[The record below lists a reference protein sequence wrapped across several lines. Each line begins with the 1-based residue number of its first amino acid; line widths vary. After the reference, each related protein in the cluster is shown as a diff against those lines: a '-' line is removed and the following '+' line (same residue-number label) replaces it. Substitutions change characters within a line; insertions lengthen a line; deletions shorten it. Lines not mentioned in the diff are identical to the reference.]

1 MVLVQVRSYRSLVAC
16 IANSILYSY
25 DAGARDSP
33 GSHPGGRTPRLLISR
48 SRVKPPGKY
57 APWRRAYATYQV
69 RIGELQS
76 EHWPG
81 DSTGCSR
88 SEMEA
93 QTKRCTLHAGG
104 RLPAGCL
111 GRQPRRLDGE
121 QIPKVSV
128 HRTSILYRQYLGSWG
143 ACCVECMKGSY
154 YVGTAQRALLIPRF
168 EAGRRRDV
176 VGTPRKHERDFAR
189 SSPVPLQDLSQ
200 SCIQPSLRASGP
212 FLICCLRSGLTC
224 HGRHPRS
231 VPRTRGCQGVRR
243 KENLEPRNQDRCK
256 TWPTWAGD
264 EARNS
269 RGAPPHSNKLPR
281 PEKFNTAQ
289 SISAR

>member
-1 MVLVQVRSYRSLVAC
+1 MRQEAKPRSSESGRNKTRKSLRLSRSGTAPGASLPEISVICLRDGPCVRGSMTEDRRFRRQSSRTARCVESHVVWIQVRSYRSLVAC

-25 DAGARDSP
+25 DAAARASP

-76 EHWPG
+76 EHWPE

-111 GRQPRRLDGE
+111 GRHPRRLDGE

-143 ACCVECMKGSY
+143 ACCVEWVKASY
-154 YVGTAQRALLIPRF
+154 YVGTA
-168 EAGRRRDV
+168 
-176 VGTPRKHERDFAR
+176 H
-189 SSPVPLQDLSQ
+189 
-200 SCIQPSLRASGP
+200 
-212 FLICCLRSGLTC
+212 
-224 HGRHPRS
+224 S
-231 VPRTRGCQGVRR
+231 VLC
-243 KENLEPRNQDRCK
+243 
-256 TWPTWAGD
+256 
-264 EARNS
+264 
-269 RGAPPHSNKLPR
+269 
-281 PEKFNTAQ
+281 
-289 SISAR
+289 